1 MNDALVKQLSSVER
15 QCWKNAQYFRRE
27 YVEVVRIPSLVEHDQ
42 LEPTVCRILHHIGV
56 NISGDKIEACH
67 RLGKN
72 SDRTIVKFSSRKD
85 CEHTMRVKKDLKDL
99 DATDLDLPAGTKLYI
114 NDSLCPYYRELWN
127 EAKKLWNKKKI
138 FSYFTVSGTVRI
150 RLQEK
155 GPYIIITHIDDLKEL
170 FPDEDFSMF

>member
-1 MNDALVKQLSSVER
+1 MLWLSSWVQQNVSAGKMYSTPVENVWR
-15 QCWKNAQYFRRE
+15 LWAY
-27 YVEVVRIPSLVEHDQ
+27 LLQ
-42 LEPTVCRILHHIGV
+42 L
-56 NISGDKIEACH
+56 NMK
-67 RLGKN
+67 
-72 SDRTIVKFSSRKD
+72 RKD
-85 CEHTMRVKKDLKDL
+85 YEHTMRVEKDLKDL
-99 DATDLDLPAGTKLYI
+99 DATDLNLPAGTKLYI

-155 GPYIIITHIDDLKEL
+155 GPYSIIAHIDDLKEL

>member
-1 MNDALVKQLSSVER
+1 MHSTTVENVWR
-15 QCWKNAQYFRRE
+15 LWAYF
-27 YVEVVRIPSLVEHDQ
+27 SVEHDQ
-42 LEPTVCRILHHIGV
+42 LEPIACRILHHIGV

-85 CEHTMRVKKDLKDL
+85 CEHTMHVQKDLKNL

-114 NDSLCPYYRELWN
+114 NDSLCPCYRGLWN

-155 GPYIIITHIDDLKEL
+155 GPYSIIAHIDDLKEL

>member
-1 MNDALVKQLSSVER
+1 MHSTTVENVWR
-15 QCWKNAQYFRRE
+15 LWAYF
-27 YVEVVRIPSLVEHDQ
+27 SVEHDQ
-42 LEPTVCRILHHIGV
+42 LEPIVCRILHHIGV

-85 CEHTMRVKKDLKDL
+85 CEHTMHVQKDLKNL

-114 NDSLCPYYRELWN
+114 NDSLCPCYRGLWN

-155 GPYIIITHIDDLKEL
+155 GPYSIIAHIDDLKEL